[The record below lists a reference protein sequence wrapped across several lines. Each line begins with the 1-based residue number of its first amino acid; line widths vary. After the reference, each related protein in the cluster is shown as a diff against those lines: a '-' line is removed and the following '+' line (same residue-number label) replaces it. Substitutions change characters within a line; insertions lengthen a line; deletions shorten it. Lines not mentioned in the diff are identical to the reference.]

1 MNTSGGRREADSDLD
16 PYAGDPFFKR
26 HPDPTWNACI
36 GEQGDEENYVDGY
49 IDAAVQLSRLVVEQ
63 KLFAKRDTLVLPI
76 LYTARHA
83 LELALKFSAAHLEKA
98 GLLQKPSG
106 RPTHNIREYWERL
119 DRAAIGDE
127 TILKKVTELK
137 PFIDSL
143 SRIDQDGQE
152 LRYHLNQFSDPSLS
166 SYSLANLEVIRAS
179 LTDLAS
185 MIEVLKNRIVS
196 FVEERHSGLFT
207 RHCSRR
213 DLVTIAELM
222 PRRESWSTSLFD
234 RQKAVAIKRFNL
246 SNRQFCEAL
255 NVIQTARETRAI
267 LGMETDLLHLTDDDI
282 VWLVEQ
288 WRRIH
293 PKEREIEGMLPNF
306 LDRTWIKK
314 MKEEQKIQ
322 SEVISNIEGRITGA
336 KLAEIE
342 AIFYL
347 GRDGVYPEDY
357 EIFVEKKQKEHN
369 AENDAQSEIVHL
381 MTKTNFL
388 HSVIIA
394 ARKLGRLSLATRLAF
409 L

>member
-1 MNTSGGRREADSDLD
+1 MTTPEVGEAADLD

-26 HPDPTWNACI
+26 HTDPTWNACI
-36 GEQGDEENYVDGY
+36 GEQGDEENYLDGY
-49 IDAAVQLSRLVVEQ
+49 IDAALQLSRLVIEQ

-83 LELALKFSAAHLEKA
+83 LELALKFSTGHLEKA
-98 GLLQKPSG
+98 ELLQKPAG
-106 RPTHNIREYWERL
+106 RPSHNIREYWERL

-127 TILKKVTELK
+127 VISRKLSELK

-143 SRIDQDGQE
+143 SRIDRDGQE

-166 SYSLANLEVIRAS
+166 SYSLANLEIIQAS
-179 LTDLAS
+179 LVELS
-185 MIEVLKNRIVS
+185 EIIEVLKNRIVS
-196 FVEERHSGLFT
+196 FVDERHSGLFT
-207 RHCSRR
+207 NRCSRR
-213 DLVTIAELM
+213 DLVTIAQLM

-234 RQKAVAIKRFNL
+234 TQKAVVIKRFNL

-255 NVIQTARETRAI
+255 NVIQTARETKAI
-267 LGMETDLLHLTDDDI
+267 LGMETKLLHLTDDEI
-282 VWLVEQ
+282 LWIVEQ

-293 PKEREIEGMLPNF
+293 PKAQQGEAALPSF
-306 LDRTWIKK
+306 IDRAWIKQ
-314 MKEEQKIQ
+314 MKEKQKVR
-322 SEVISNIEGRITGA
+322 SEVISTVQEKISGA

-357 EIFVEKKQKEHN
+357 EPFIEKKQEEH
-369 AENDAQSEIVHL
+369 AAANDAQSEIVHL

-388 HSVIIA
+388 HSVTIA
-394 ARKLGRLSLATRLAF
+394 TRKLGRLSLTTKLA
-409 L
+409 LM